1 MTRIIVIRVIR
12 VLSTLTL
19 ICQYFRLWKCV
30 FRRNVKGDSE
40 PKGNFADRHWL
51 SIPTI
56 VKGFH
61 LPSESSDFRFRAVKG
76 NSDDHESP

>member
-1 MTRIIVIRVIR
+1 MRIPTERER
-12 VLSTLTL
+12 R
-19 ICQYFRLWKCV
+19 FRAV
-30 FRRNVKGDSE
+30 
-40 PKGNFADRHWL
+40 KGNFADRHWL